1 MSTRDFLEKE
11 KTNKPAWNRKN
22 LVYLIAGFTLIFL
35 SSLHLIVSKNE
46 LQKKRS
52 VKNIDLSVMTASKLT
67 NDPLYKKYQE
77 QEAGLEKIEKEVT
90 DLKRPGVSVTR
101 NTDDAGYTISYR
113 PLERPQMSEEQRED
127 FERQEREKY
136 AEIEGDLLERHHD
149 SALPELDV
157 EEEEM
162 VQAFREQ
169 MKKGDL

>member
-1 MSTRDFLEKE
+1 MDKFLK
-11 KTNKPAWNRKN
+11 KIIADKKKLFY
-22 LVYLIAGFTLIFL
+22 LVAG
-35 SSLHLIVSKNE
+35 SLLIVFSSTYFIATKM
-46 LQKKRS
+46 KARDVSYVRK
-52 VKNIDLSVMTASKLT
+52 IDLSTIVAPSLK

-113 PLERPQMSEEQRED
+113 PLERPQMSEEQREE
-127 FERQEREKY
+127 FEQHEREKY